1 MAHDLGWFYDLT
13 QISIPLFMIAGTE
26 GDFETKAV
34 IPLEAMQQMYDKIP
48 SPKVMMRRKEADH
61 GEMLYSADG
70 YVTAWF
76 MWQLQ
81 EDKKASNA
89 FLGEKSEFLNNKL
102 YTDININLK
111 IESKK

>member
-1 MAHDLGWFYDLT
+1 
-13 QISIPLFMIAGTE
+13 
-26 GDFETKAV
+26 
-34 IPLEAMQQMYDKIP
+34 
-48 SPKVMMRRKEADH
+48 MRLRLVWWLMTWKH
-61 GEMLYSADG
+61 GVEHGQMLYSVDG
-70 YVTAWF
+70 YITAWF

>member
-1 MAHDLGWFYDLT
+1 
-13 QISIPLFMIAGTE
+13 
-26 GDFETKAV
+26 
-34 IPLEAMQQMYDKIP
+34 
-48 SPKVMMRRKEADH
+48 
-61 GEMLYSADG
+61 MLYSVDG
-70 YVTAWF
+70 YITAWF